1 MCRFSRWHFQPA
13 AVLGPGAI
21 AEELIKEVKIG
32 GSLGCSDHALV
43 EFMISRN
50 VGLVKNG
57 VRSIN
62 FRKSNLWL
70 FKELLDEIS

>member
-1 MCRFSRWHFQPA
+1 MLTNA
-13 AVLGPGAI
+13 GEI
-21 AEELIKEVKIG
+21 IKEIETG
-32 GSLGCSDHALV
+32 GSPGCSNHALV
-43 EFMISRN
+43 ELMISRN